1 MKKIAIIPLRKG
13 SKSIKNKN
21 KKRML
26 GRPLFSWVLGE
37 AIFSNLDEIYIFT
50 DDEEIIDYVSSEYSW
65 AKKVNVLKRSPE
77 SATDTASTEYALI
90 EFTKKINHNYD
101 LLMLLQATSPLA
113 TRYDINNAI
122 DMLLDNDYDSILSV
136 VENKRFFWNENG
148 TPLNYDYNQRPR
160 RQDFK
165 GVLVENGAIYLTTKK
180 QFKKSGIRIGGKIG
194 LLKMKEDTLYE
205 IDEPEDWEIIEK
217 LLKNRLKRNKR
228 NISKIKTVV
237 LDVDG
242 IFTDAKVYYN
252 EGGEHLKKFSL
263 RDGMGLSLLKEN
275 NIDII
280 VMTSEN
286 SDIVK
291 VRMNKLK
298 INNFYM
304 GVKDKYLK
312 LESIIKEKNIAKNE
326 IAYLGDDIN
335 DWANIIS
342 CGWGICPI
350 DATKEIKNDAD
361 IILPRK
367 SGEHFIREAINF
379 ILKYNERFVGGV
391 LW

>member
-50 DDEEIIDYVSSEYSW
+50 DDEEIIEYLDSEYSW
-65 AKKVNVLKRSPE
+65 TQKVNVLKRSPE
-77 SATDTASTEYALI
+77 SATDTASTEYAML

-101 LLMLLQATSPLA
+101 LLMLLQATSPLT
-113 TRYDINNAI
+113 TRHDINNAI
-122 DMLLDNDYDSILSV
+122 DMLLNNNYDSILSV
-136 VENKRFFWNENG
+136 VENKRFIWDENG
-148 TPLNYDYNQRPR
+148 APLNYDYNQRPR

-165 GVLVENGAIYLTTKK
+165 GALVENGAIYLTTKE
-180 QFKKSGIRIGGKIG
+180 QFEKSGVRIGGKIG
-194 LLKMKEDTLYE
+194 LLKMREDTLYE

-217 LLKNRLKRNKR
+217 LLKNRLKNNKR
-228 NISKIKTVV
+228 NISRIKAVV

-242 IFTDAKVYYN
+242 IFTDAKVYFN
-252 EGGEHLKKFSL
+252 ENGEYLKKFSL

-275 NIDII
+275 NVDII

-291 VRMNKLK
+291 TRMKKLN
-298 INNFYM
+298 INNFYI
-304 GVKDKYLK
+304 GIKDKYLK
-312 LESIIKEKNIAKNE
+312 LEAILKENNIARHE
-326 IAYLGDDIN
+326 VVYLGDDIN
-335 DWANIIS
+335 DWANMIS

-350 DATKEIKNDAD
+350 DATNEIKNDAD
-361 IILPRK
+361 IILSKK
-367 SGEHFIREAINF
+367 SGEDFIREAIYF
-379 ILKYNERFVGGV
+379 ILKYNERFEGGV
-391 LW
+391 L